1 MANRVM
7 LALAAVAGL
16 CAAGCGGS
24 ADSTAPAVG
33 SQFQH
38 EALAV
43 CRAALTQ
50 KHAEG
55 PFPYSDFNPSQPDPS
70 ELPGVA
76 PFFTKAIA
84 TYATWLRRMQALRQ
98 PPGGRRAWTDL
109 LKAIEVQ
116 LHLHQDQRAAAL
128 RGDTGTFSSDYQ
140 KGFKA
145 IDDLQRAADAAG
157 VSACGSVDR

>member
-1 MANRVM
+1 MAFRVV

-24 ADSTAPAVG
+24 AHTSSPAVG

-38 EALAV
+38 EALVV

-50 KHAEG
+50 RHAEG
-55 PFPYSDFNPSQPDPS
+55 RFPYSNFNPSHPDPS
-70 ELPGVA
+70 ELSGVA

-84 TYATWLRRMQALRQ
+84 TYATWLHRMQALGQ
-98 PPGGRRAWTDL
+98 PPGGRTAWADL
-109 LKAIEVQ
+109 LKTIGVQ
-116 LHLHQDQRAAAL
+116 LQLHQDQRAAAL
-128 RGDTGTFSSDYQ
+128 RGDPATFASDYQ

>member
-1 MANRVM
+1 VAFRVV
-7 LALAAVAGL
+7 LALAGVAAL

-24 ADSTAPAVG
+24 AHTAPPAVG

-38 EALAV
+38 QALAV
-43 CRAALTQ
+43 CRAALIQ

-55 PFPYSDFNPSQPDPS
+55 AFPYSNFNPSQPDPS

-84 TYATWLRRMQALRQ
+84 TYGTWLHRMQALGQ
-98 PPGGRRAWTDL
+98 PPGGRTAWAEL
-109 LKAIEVQ
+109 LKAIGVQ

-128 RGDTGTFSSDYQ
+128 RGDTATFASDYQ

>member
-1 MANRVM
+1 MGHREVF
-7 LALAAVAGL
+7 LIAAVTVVCAG
-16 CAAGCGGS
+16 GCGGS

-55 PFPYSDFNPSQPDPS
+55 PFPYPDFNPSQPDPS

-84 TYATWLRRMQALRQ
+84 TYMTWLHGMQALGQ
-98 PPGGRRAWTDL
+98 PPGGRAAWADL
-109 LKAIEVQ
+109 LKAIGMQ

-128 RGDTGTFSSDYQ
+128 RNDTATFSSDYQ
-140 KGFKA
+140 KGFKT

-157 VSACGSVDR
+157 ISACGSVDR

>member
-1 MANRVM
+1 VAFRVV
-7 LALAAVAGL
+7 LVLAAVAGL

-24 ADSTAPAVG
+24 AHTASPAVG

-38 EALAV
+38 KALAV

-55 PFPYSDFNPSQPDPS
+55 PFPYPDFNPSQPDPS

-84 TYATWLRRMQALRQ
+84 TYATWLHRMQALGQ
-98 PPGGRRAWTDL
+98 PPGGRAAWANL
-109 LKAIEVQ
+109 LKAIGVQ

-128 RGDTGTFSSDYQ
+128 RGDTATFSSDYQ

-145 IDDLQRAADAAG
+145 IDDLQRAADAGG
-157 VSACGSVDR
+157 VSAWGPVDR

>member
-1 MANRVM
+1 MT
-7 LALAAVAGL
+7 ALGAG
-16 CAAGCGGS
+16 GCGGS

-38 EALAV
+38 EALVV

-55 PFPYSDFNPSQPDPS
+55 PFPYPDFNPSQPDPS

-76 PFFTKAIA
+76 PFFSKAIA
-84 TYATWLRRMQALRQ
+84 TYTTWLHGMQALGQ
-98 PPGGRRAWTDL
+98 PPGARTAWADL
-109 LKAIEVQ
+109 LKAIGVQ

-128 RGDTGTFSSDYQ
+128 RGDIATFSSDYQ

-145 IDDLQRAADAAG
+145 IDDLQHAADAAG